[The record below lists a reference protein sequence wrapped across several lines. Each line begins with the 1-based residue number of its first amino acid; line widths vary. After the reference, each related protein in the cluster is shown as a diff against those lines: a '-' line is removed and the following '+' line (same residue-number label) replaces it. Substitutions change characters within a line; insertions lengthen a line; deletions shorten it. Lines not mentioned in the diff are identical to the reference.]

1 MSPIDLL
8 GKIIEIS
15 HSNLEIASRIDSIV
29 NIIAQD
35 MRLEEVIVYTLDK
48 DKRLTCRFT
57 NQKSIL
63 SGILNQYRCHVGEGI
78 VGTVAQKRAP
88 QFFTIKDIPPRFG
101 CLFYPE
107 LDGVVGKYKTFAF
120 LPLSDDSYIYGV
132 LIVSSS
138 NTDSIRDSEKIL
150 LSILSREL
158 GGILRSYELILSS
171 KKRISEFATLSE
183 LGKILAS
190 NIEPNELLKNIAL
203 IIARA
208 LNATFVTIKIED
220 TFSKLD
226 SQRVIYGVIDPS
238 IENYVY
244 ELEKE
249 VVRLKKATSLK
260 KQAPEQHENSLRSSL
275 YASPVLS
282 KGRILGTITMGGEKS
297 QQDFASEGDG
307 QYLINTIANYI
318 SSGLEN
324 TLLNIRLRDV
334 VKELNDA
341 QKRLI
346 EQEKFRSLGEMTT
359 NIAHEIKNPL
369 VIIGG
374 FTKRL
379 AKKIQLD
386 QKENRYIDI
395 ILKEV
400 SRLETILNELL
411 SYVKENPMLAE
422 TCDMNDCI
430 DEVLYLFTSDTAW
443 EQVQIVK
450 EYDKSLP
457 SVECDSQQIRQ
468 VFINILMNAYEAMHG
483 NGKIIIKT
491 EQAVFNNRPF
501 LAISFIDTG
510 GGIDPAIID
519 NIFNPFF
526 TTKDRG
532 TGLGLAIS
540 NKIVMNH
547 KGHIEVKNSLGEG
560 GTFIVHLPVKNN
572 IIKEEFL

>member
-1 MSPIDLL
+1 
-8 GKIIEIS
+8 
-15 HSNLEIASRIDSIV
+15 
-29 NIIAQD
+29 
-35 MRLEEVIVYTLDK
+35 
-48 DKRLTCRFT
+48 
-57 NQKSIL
+57 
-63 SGILNQYRCHVGEGI
+63 
-78 VGTVAQKRAP
+78 
-88 QFFTIKDIPPRFG
+88 
-101 CLFYPE
+101 
-107 LDGVVGKYKTFAF
+107 
-120 LPLSDDSYIYGV
+120 
-132 LIVSSS
+132 
-138 NTDSIRDSEKIL
+138 
-150 LSILSREL
+150 
-158 GGILRSYELILSS
+158 
-171 KKRISEFATLSE
+171 
-183 LGKILAS
+183 
-190 NIEPNELLKNIAL
+190 
-203 IIARA
+203 
-208 LNATFVTIKIED
+208 
-220 TFSKLD
+220 
-226 SQRVIYGVIDPS
+226 
-238 IENYVY
+238 
-244 ELEKE
+244 
-249 VVRLKKATSLK
+249 
-260 KQAPEQHENSLRSSL
+260 
-275 YASPVLS
+275 
-282 KGRILGTITMGGEKS
+282 
-297 QQDFASEGDG
+297 
-307 QYLINTIANYI
+307 
-318 SSGLEN
+318 
-324 TLLNIRLRDV
+324 V

-379 AKKIQLD
+379 AKKIHLD

-422 TCDMNDCI
+422 TCDMNNCI

-457 SVECDSQQIRQ
+457 PVECDSQQIRQ

-510 GGIDPAIID
+510 GGIDSAIID

-547 KGHIEVKNSLGEG
+547 NGHIEVKNSLGKG
-560 GTFIVHLPVKNN
+560 GTFIVYLPVKNN
-572 IIKEEFL
+572 IIKGEFL